1 MNYKEIKSYEDA
13 CKALDLKPISDEVF
27 NVFGQD
33 AKTMTAYHKLS
44 VITRAINE
52 GWQPDWSDKNED
64 KYEPYIFTNS
74 AGLACARAHYTPS
87 GTYTYIGSRLCFCD
101 FERATFAVETFGDTL
116 YKDYFLPENYTA
128 DKEQESAEEEI
139 PNVESEKGGDTIPAD
154 APEYLRKVGEIAAK
168 QIEPLL
174 AQNKENRAIII
185 IAAQDNGKNRI
196 NEFIKVEGQHNV
208 LTEALARF
216 FQHKNNKE
224 LIKSAQLRVKFSKI
238 FKDIAGAIKDII
250 DD

>member
-33 AKTMTAYHKLS
+33 AKTMAAYHKLS
-44 VITRAINE
+44 VITRAIND
-52 GWQPDWSDKNED
+52 GWQPDWSNED
-64 KYEPYIFTNS
+64 ENKYEPYMRTNT
-74 AGLACARAHYTPS
+74 AGLAYADADYAPS
-87 GTYTYIGSRLCFCD
+87 ATDAYIGSRLCFRD
-101 FERATFAVETFGDTL
+101 FKRATFAVATFGDTL
-116 YKDYFLPENYTA
+116 YKDYFHPEDYTTE
-128 DKEQESAEEEI
+128 KEQETTEEET
-139 PNVESEKGGDTIPAD
+139 PNTESENGGDAIPAD
-154 APEYLRKVGEIAAK
+154 APEYLRKVGEIAAG

-174 AQNKENRAIII
+174 AQDKENRAIII
-185 IAAQDNGKNRI
+185 IAAQDNGKKRI

-216 FQHKNNKE
+216 FMHENNKE

-250 DD
+250 ND